1 MITAR
6 YMEIRSRKLPGQPT
20 ETIIRT
26 VNSTNGRGR
35 KTVRV
40 LRGNRTVSSVTEPLT
55 PTERSN
61 IQVRRFTPNL
71 YVSPEALIIDKI
83 NGSSHTVR
91 TPERKTLKQMKKS
104 QKTKRPT
111 KKERRTKR
119 RN

>member
-26 VNSTNGRGR
+26 VNSTNGHGR

-40 LRGNRTVSSVTEPLT
+40 LRGNRTVSSITEPLT
-55 PTERSN
+55 STESTN

-71 YVSPEALIIDKI
+71 YVSPE
-83 NGSSHTVR
+83 
-91 TPERKTLKQMKKS
+91 RKTIKQLTSK
-104 QKTKRPT
+104 KTKRLT
-111 KKERRTKR
+111 RKA
-119 RN
+119 